1 MKKTRMLLMGLALCL
16 PAVLDSASFAQE
28 PSRTIEVHARRFV
41 FDPADISVKQ
51 GETVRLKLIS
61 DDVPHSLL
69 VKDLGINQTVTK
81 SNPGEV
87 VFTAKSPGVF
97 QGRCGRFCGS
107 GHGQMVFT
115 IHVTDK

>member
-16 PAVLDSASFAQE
+16 PAVLDSAFFAQE
-28 PSRTIEVHARRFV
+28 PSRTIEVHARRFA
-41 FDPADISVKQ
+41 FDPAEITVKQ

-69 VKDLGINQTVTK
+69 VKELGINNTVTK
-81 SNPGEV
+81 SNPAKV
-87 VFTAKSPGVF
+87 VFTANSPGVF

-115 IHVTDK
+115 VHVTEK